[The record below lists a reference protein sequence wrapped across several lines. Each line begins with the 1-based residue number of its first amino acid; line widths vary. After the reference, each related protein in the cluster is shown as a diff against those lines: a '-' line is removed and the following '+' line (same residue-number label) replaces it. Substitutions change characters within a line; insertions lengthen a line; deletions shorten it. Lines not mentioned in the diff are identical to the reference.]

1 MDIKITK
8 GRFSNLLSYDFIKII
23 LAIVAAVMVWV
34 LLFTT
39 CATRATVGE
48 QFYFVTFGEIYSKD
62 SDFAGRMLSD
72 LKEKNKLSYDVLDL
86 NAVNVT
92 AAGNYSALYMLSL
105 KAATKE
111 GDVMLFNGNKT
122 TVLTS
127 DGKPETDEDGNEK
140 KKINDEAQAI
150 VNNGYIVNFSEYLDS
165 AGDYLDKF
173 TVNGKIDEK
182 TVEKY
187 FLEVRMKEASNYR
200 KTFRTAEQKKEGVK
214 LETER
219 LKTLSETYESVKSFL
234 KTAEEDGADVMWYAD
249 YNVGETY
256 GKQHVPYGIDL
267 DKMNKYGL
275 SKNPGAKKLSEYF
288 WYYEN
293 VKSEETGET
302 TVQNFSEGLVLSV
315 FNYGND
321 QYDLQFESL
330 AVIERIIRTFTEN
343 A

>member
-8 GRFSNLLSYDFIKII
+8 SRFSNLLSYDFIKII

-62 SDFAGRMLSD
+62 SNFAGQMLSD
-72 LKEKNKLSYDVLDL
+72 LKKENKLSYDVLDL
-86 NAVNVT
+86 NVTNVT

-105 KAATKE
+105 KSATKE
-111 GDVMLFNGNKT
+111 GDVMLFNGKET
-122 TVLTS
+122 TVMKD
-127 DGKPETDEDGNEK
+127 DGTYETDEDGNEK
-140 KKINDEAQAI
+140 KKVNDEAQSI
-150 VNNGYIVNFSEYLDS
+150 VNNGYLVNFSEYLNS
-165 AGDYLDKF
+165 AKAYLDKF
-173 TVNGKIDEK
+173 TVNGKIDEA

-200 KTFRTAEQKKEGVK
+200 KTFRTTEQKKKGVK
-214 LETER
+214 LEFER
-219 LKTLSETYESVKSFL
+219 LNTLAETYESVMLFL

-249 YNVGETY
+249 YNAGETY
-256 GKQHVPYGIDL
+256 EKLHVPYGIDL

-275 SKNPGAKKLSEYF
+275 SKNPDAKKLSEYF
-288 WYYEN
+288 WYYES
-293 VKSEETGET
+293 VKSDETGET
-302 TVQNFSEGLVLSV
+302 TLQNNSQGLVLSV
-315 FNYGND
+315 FNYGTD

-330 AVIERIIRTFTEN
+330 AVIDRIIRTFTEN